1 MTQDPMQPGAHL
13 DHDDLAAYLDNAMSA
28 EDRERVEAHL
38 SICGECRAEATAASE
53 AISTAPSVSARRI
66 RPWRLIGIA
75 AAAGLIV
82 VAGTTLTR
90 SSGNREAI
98 RDASSVRVQPAVTVV
113 TPDDGM
119 QIGNDRRLTWRSV
132 SIESSYRITIGDE
145 SAQPIYSITVQ
156 DTSIVVPAS
165 VQLASGRKFFWY
177 VDAIRPDGV
186 TATSGLKAFTVK

>member
-1 MTQDPMQPGAHL
+1 MQPGAHL
-13 DHDDLAAYLDNAMSA
+13 DYDDLAAYLDNAMSA

-38 SICGECRAEATAASE
+38 SMCDECRAEATAASA
-53 AISTAPSVSARRI
+53 AISSVPSLGTRRI

-75 AAAGLIV
+75 AAAGLII

-90 SSGNREAI
+90 GSGNREAV
-98 RDASSVRVQPAVTVV
+98 RDASTVKVQPTVTVV
-113 TPDDGM
+113 TPDDGR
-119 QIGNDRRLTWRSV
+119 QLGNDRKLTWRSV
-132 SIESSYRITIGDE
+132 SAESSYRVTLGDD
-145 SAQPIYSITVQ
+145 SAQPIYSVTVQ

-165 VQLASGRKFFWY
+165 VPLASGKKFFWY